1 MFEYQSWTE
10 LCGIENILISSTGIL
25 KLMSMKQSLFSFMG
39 TSFVENGEVGGFN
52 LFRCLKRYYGI
63 AHLF

>member
-25 KLMSMKQSLFSFMG
+25 KLMSMKQSFFSFMS
-39 TSFVENGEVGGFN
+39 TSFVENGEVKVD
-52 LFRCLKRYYGI
+52 LICLDV
-63 AHLF
+63 